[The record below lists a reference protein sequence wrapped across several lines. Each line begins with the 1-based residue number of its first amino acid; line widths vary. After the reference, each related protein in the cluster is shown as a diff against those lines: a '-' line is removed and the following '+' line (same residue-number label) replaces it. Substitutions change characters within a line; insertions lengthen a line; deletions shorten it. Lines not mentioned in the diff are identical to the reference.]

1 MLYDDCRIAKKCLL
15 KIQPGSLLPKRGILL
30 LLILAG
36 IGLMNS
42 FSAGFAQQAWKKPYP
57 GTSPLKIYAEFDNYH
72 VSPGTAVTLIIRG
85 FLEPAWHIYSIHRNS
100 EEGPQPTTVTYPRL
114 QHEIIGPLQENPPEI
129 LDDQVLNLQLPVHKE
144 EFVFQQQFKISAQAE
159 AGSFV
164 FEGVLHFQ
172 ICDNYI
178 CAPRQHRLFSTP
190 LTIEK

>member
-1 MLYDDCRIAKKCLL
+1 MPFEKPAWLPFAKDRHPPAPHPGRDRAYEFILCRICPASMEKT
-15 KIQPGSLLPKRGILL
+15 ISGDV
-30 LLILAG
+30 A
-36 IGLMNS
+36 
-42 FSAGFAQQAWKKPYP
+42 
-57 GTSPLKIYAEFDNYH
+57 LKIYAEFDNYH

-144 EFVFQQQFKISAQAE
+144 EFVFQQQFKISVQAE

-172 ICDNYI
+172 MCDNHI
-178 CAPRQHRLFSTP
+178 CSPRQHRLFSTP